1 MELPANSFRE
11 SVEAKLF
18 LRATFTLSACRAEHQ
33 AATPSGQQNGHFTV
47 TAPTIFGP
55 PAELNKM
62 TPGRPDS
69 VKGDLYLSY
78 TYFQIKHKH
87 YNKTE
92 FKKTMTII
100 YSKYI
105 THQLLSSSYR
115 VLSVGWIVFNIF
127 I

>member
-1 MELPANSFRE
+1 M
-11 SVEAKLF
+11 
-18 LRATFTLSACRAEHQ
+18 TLCPDKPGPAEHQ
-33 AATPSGQQNGHFTV
+33 VATRPLATGGKKWSFTV
-47 TAPTIFGP
+47 TATIFGP
-55 PAELNKM
+55 PAELNKT
-62 TPGRPDS
+62 TPERPDS

-105 THQLLSSSYR
+105 THQLLSFSYR
-115 VLSVGWIVFNIF
+115 VLSVGWIVFNI
-127 I
+127 II